1 MTPDFR
7 KRAKYIAKEL
17 NAIAQTIA
25 DQLIRCG
32 VMPNSEEV
40 PERIQN
46 PERLT
51 IQFLLQCKELSHIKA
66 LRPDSFTSPS
76 VTTLHGMNLLEL
88 LWQNTDIFIVSNY
101 GEDYE
106 GVELVGTPFPRSLA
120 DTLSP
125 SMLSLVKLV
134 WDIRESCSSCIDWIE
149 QGSVEI
155 HE

>member
-1 MTPDFR
+1 MIDYS
-7 KRAKYIAKEL
+7 KRADYITKEL
-17 NAIAQTIA
+17 EAITQMIA
-25 DQLIRCG
+25 DQLIFCG
-32 VMPNSEEV
+32 VVPNCEEV
-40 PERIQN
+40 PDLIPN

-66 LRPDSFTSPS
+66 LRPAFTSPS
-76 VTTLHGMNLLEL
+76 VTTLHGMNLLGL
-88 LWQNTDIFIVSNY
+88 LWANTDIFIVSNY

-120 DTLSP
+120 ATLSS
-125 SMLSLVKLV
+125 SMRSLTKLI
-134 WDIRESCSSCIDWIE
+134 WDIRESCSSCLDWID